1 MQNLFDT
8 HTFENCLE
16 RLQVIND
23 KTTAQ
28 WGQMNAAQMLH
39 HCQKPL
45 EVAMQKKEHQ
55 LKSNLLAQWF
65 FKKMMYNDKPW
76 PKGMQTPKSFK
87 VETEKEMNEEKNP
100 LINLL
105 QEFFSQRNREK
116 WPKHPVFGQFTP
128 EQVGKMQFKH
138 LDHHL
143 RQFGV

>member
-1 MQNLFDT
+1 MQNLFDV

-16 RLQVIND
+16 RIHVIND
-23 KTTAQ
+23 KTVSQ
-28 WGQMNAAQMLH
+28 WGKMNAAQMLH

-45 EVAMQKKEHQ
+45 EVVLQKKDHG

-65 FKKMMYNDKPW
+65 FKRMMYNDKPW
-76 PKGMQTPKSFK
+76 SKGMQTPKCFK
-87 VETEKEMNEEKNP
+87 VETAKEMDEEKKV

-105 QEFFSQRNREK
+105 QEFFAQRKREK
-116 WPKHPVFGQFTP
+116 WPKHPVFGKFTP

-143 RQFGV
+143 KQFGI